1 MAKKSFKLVK
11 ASAALAVTAAALTPV
26 MAAEAS
32 TAKAV
37 ELKAEVVL
45 GGKFKEALA
54 LNTPAGVQIT
64 WGKHLVTAINK
75 WQTVTGKG
83 SDGKTYIKKLYA
95 RNYPLYVL
103 DQDLGEV
110 EAGSELEKPSIR
122 VMYRDGKVY
131 TQAPERFTMSS
142 NYNTKDEGKQE
153 VLISYNHNG
162 NRITKMLSYTVK
174 NTKVEVGEFKAVAAD
189 ALQVEFNKEVDF
201 SKAKFELKR
210 GTVAVNATVVPS
222 ADKKSAKLEL
232 PSKLFEGD
240 YTLTVSG
247 LTEAPVTK
255 TVKVENEKVGAI
267 TFSSTTAPVAS
278 NKLSAKVNYK
288 VANQYG
294 EDITSSPLAASIQWT
309 ASNGVTAEDDNKGVL
324 TLSSAAEL
332 KKGDLIAVTGINVST
347 NTVLSQAITIADVA
361 VADSLTFSNIFHKD
375 GKELAGSTPGAEFA
389 LLLNGVDQYGKAL
402 TETEVNEGFIFT
414 SSNPAVLNV
423 NGVVAGL
430 GADKKQTG
438 LRFTEGANY
447 AKGGTVIITA
457 ISRSTGKVAQY
468 QVNVKAA
475 PAVAKFDISAPAEL
489 VAANETVA
497 VPFVAV
503 DQFGAQVTKFD
514 DLNGKVSFSSN
525 KLNLVKGKDGVAV
538 LEYTAGAAGFDV
550 QVATVPASGHVSQ
563 FQVDVKAAA
572 YAATIESL
580 KDVKTTLAVGG
591 EEVITYENIVAKD
604 QYGRT
609 FDLKG
614 KLASGGLSVQVTEA
628 DAVAGAVSVA
638 GTLTSNSTSITLSGV
653 AKGSEDVTFSL
664 YNGSEVVATSPL
676 KVNFTTVDK
685 SAYNS
690 FEVAEVGT
698 LYADGPENT
707 HTQDLKVYGV
717 KADGSKVLLPASYYT
732 VITDSKVAH
741 DAAGKLNSVLA
752 AGADVFTNSSSTTS
766 TVTIVVDGEKTPVT
780 LTKVVTISNVAPKA
794 NVVEFKKDTVVDGVA
809 KFTVTDLETDNDAAK
824 LSSILKV
831 TDQYGVAIDSVEP
844 TLTVTNL
851 VDNSGETNK
860 LAVESNGTKV
870 VDITGADVKDT
881 FIVTYLLDGKTV
893 TVKGLVVADSAQ

>member
-122 VMYRDGKVY
+122 VMYRDGKIY
-131 TQAPERFTMSS
+131 TQAPERYTMSS

-174 NTKVEVGEFKAVAAD
+174 STKVEVKDFKAVAAD
-189 ALQVEFNKEVDF
+189 AFQVEFNKEIDF

-210 GTVAVNATVVPS
+210 GSVVVNASVTAS

-247 LTEAPVTK
+247 VTDEAVSK
-255 TVKVENEKVGAI
+255 TVKVENEKVAGLSF
-267 TFSSTTAPVAS
+267 TSTSAPV
-278 NKLSAKVNYK
+278 SADKKKALVGYK
-288 VANQYG
+288 VVNQYG
-294 EDITSSPLAASIQWT
+294 EDITSSPLASNVTWT
-309 ASNGVTAEDDNKGVL
+309 ASNNVTATDDNKGVL
-324 TLSSAAEL
+324 TLSTTGEL
-332 KKGDLIAVTGINVST
+332 KKGDLVAVTGINVST

-361 VADSLTFSNIFHKD
+361 VADSLTFSGVYHKD
-375 GKELAGSTPGAEFA
+375 GKELSASTPASEFS
-389 LLLNGVDQYGKAL
+389 LLLNAVDQYGKAL
-402 TETEVNEGFIFT
+402 TATEVKSGFIFT
-414 SSNPAVLNV
+414 SSNPGVLTLN
-423 NGVVAGL
+423 NDVASGL
-430 GADKKQTG
+430 GADKKQIG
-438 LRFTEGANY
+438 LTFTAGENY
-447 AKGGTVIITA
+447 AKGGNVIVTA
-457 ISRSTGKVAQY
+457 ISLSTGKVAQY
-468 QVNVKAA
+468 QLNVKAA
-475 PAVAKFDISAPAEL
+475 PMVAKFDVSAPAEL
-489 VAANETVA
+489 VAAGETVQ
-497 VPFVAV
+497 VPFVAM
-503 DQFGAQVTKFD
+503 DQFGNQITKFD
-514 DLNGKVSFSSN
+514 DLNNKVNLSSKLSF
-525 KLNLVKGKDGVAV
+525 KKAKDGSAV
-538 LEYTAGAAGFDV
+538 LEYTAGNTAGLDIQIV
-550 QVATVPASGHVSQ
+550 TVPGTGHLTQ
-563 FQVDVKAAA
+563 FQVDVKAEA
-572 YAATIESL
+572 YAATIEAL
-580 KDVKTTLAVGG
+580 KDVKTTLAVDGS
-591 EEVITYENIVAKD
+591 EVISYENIVAKD
-604 QYGRT
+604 QYGRSY
-609 FDLKG
+609 DLKG
-614 KLASGGLSVQVTEA
+614 KLNAGFYVSVKDASEK
-628 DAVAGAVSVA
+628 GAVSVA
-638 GTLTSNSTSITLSGV
+638 GKLDSDSAKVTLTGLE
-653 AKGSEDVTFSL
+653 KGSEDVTFAL
-664 YNGSEVVATSPL
+664 VKGTETVPTSPL
-676 KVNFTTVDK
+676 KVAFSTVDK
-685 SAYNS
+685 SAYSS

-698 LYADGPENT
+698 LYADGDATT
-707 HTQDLKVYGV
+707 HSQDLKVYGV

-732 VITDSKVAH
+732 VITDSKVVY
-741 DAAGKLNSVLA
+741 DSGKLNSVLA
-752 AGADVFTNSSSTTS
+752 AGASAFTNSSSTTS

-780 LTKVVTISNVAPKA
+780 LTKAVTISNVAPKA
-794 NVVEFKKDTVVDGVA
+794 DVVEFKKDTVVDGVA
-809 KFTVTDLETDNDAAK
+809 KFSISDLEANNDAAK

-831 TDQYGVAIDSVEP
+831 TDQYGVAIASVQP

-851 VDNSGETNK
+851 VDNSGETKK
-860 LAVESNGTKV
+860 LAVASNGTKA

-881 FIVTYLLDGKTV
+881 FIVTYLIDGKTV
-893 TVKGLVVADSAQ
+893 TVKGLVVADPAQ